1 VRSTSTPI
9 VVNLPEDAW
18 RSFSDARNV
27 AAG

>member
-18 RSFSDARNV
+18 RSFSEARRV
-27 AAG
+27 ASG